1 MTFDRREEDR
11 KRAEQDR
18 QELERI
24 YAATPADWMFI
35 AAGVIACVGLIA
47 LIVVAYQWAK
57 G

>member
-1 MTFDRREEDR
+1 MYDRREEDR
-11 KRAEQDR
+11 VRAEQDR
-18 QELERI
+18 QELEQI

-35 AAGVIACVGLIA
+35 AAGVIAFVGLIA

>member
-18 QELERI
+18 LEMEQI

>member
-11 KRAEQDR
+11 VRAAQDR

-47 LIVVAYQWAK
+47 LIVVAYWAK